1 MSQFFASG
9 GQTIGVSASA
19 SVLPMNIQDCFLLG
33 LTGLVSLQG
42 ILKSHLQHHSSK
54 ASIFQHSTFFI
65 VQLSHTYMTTGK
77 TRALTKWTSVGKV
90 MSLFCNMLSRL
101 VITFLPRNK
110 HQFNFMAAVT
120 ICSDFGAPQNK
131 VSHYFHCS
139 PYICREVMGPDAKI
153 LVF

>member
-1 MSQFFASG
+1 MSQFFVSG

-42 ILKSHLQHHSSK
+42 ILKSLLQHHSSK

-65 VQLSHTYMTTGK
+65 VQFSHTYMTTGK
-77 TRALTKWTSVGKV
+77 TRALTRWTSVGKV

-101 VITFLPRNK
+101 VITFLPRSK

-120 ICSDFGAPQNK
+120 ICSDFGAPKNK
-131 VSHYFHCS
+131 VSHCFPS
-139 PYICREVMGPDAKI
+139 ICHEVMGPDAKI